1 MSEEIM
7 TPKIENGTMN
17 LMGMQMKISDII
29 GDKLVD
35 QFIATISPEQMESIT
50 KVLFDEVFEKVYR
63 SEYDD
68 SDGEYKRIESFEFK
82 KEQKSEG
89 WSSYKESTPIYARAK
104 STISYLYGSM
114 IEEKVKEYIAS
125 DEYKEKAEKVAKVIV
140 DYALEGYKDD
150 IIKSV
155 RERLVLPVVYPITPE
170 KKIESEI
177 SGSIKNLQYQVDTLY
192 HVTNDMERQR
202 NGC

>member
-1 MSEEIM
+1 MSEEII

-35 QFIATISPEQMESIT
+35 QFIATISPEQMESIS
-50 KVLFDEVFEKVYR
+50 KVLFDEVFETVSR
-63 SEYDD
+63 EEYDD
-68 SDGEYKRIESFEFK
+68 SEKKYKRIQSVQFK
-82 KEQKSEG
+82 KEAKRDSYSS
-89 WSSYKESTPIYARAK
+89 WSRTEYTTVYERAK
-104 STISYLYGSM
+104 STVSSLYGEM

-125 DEYKEKAEKVAKVIV
+125 DEYKEKAEKIAKTIV

-150 IIKSV
+150 VIKSV

-170 KKIESEI
+170 KKLEGEI
-177 SGSIKNLQYQVDTLY
+177 QSAINCLQGQIQNCYGTI
-192 HVTNDMERQR
+192 NNMRK
-202 NGC
+202 

>member
-1 MSEEIM
+1 MSEEII

-35 QFIATISPEQMESIT
+35 QFIATISPEQMESIS
-50 KVLFDEVFEKVYR
+50 KVLFDEVFETVSR
-63 SEYDD
+63 EEYDD
-68 SDGEYKRIESFEFK
+68 SEKKYKRIQSVQFK
-82 KEQKSEG
+82 KEAKCDSY
-89 WSSYKESTPIYARAK
+89 SSCWGRTEYTTVYERAK
-104 STISYLYGSM
+104 STVSSLYGEM

-125 DEYKEKAEKVAKVIV
+125 DEYKEKAEKIAKTIV

-150 IIKSV
+150 VIKSV

-170 KKIESEI
+170 KKLEGEIQSEI
-177 SGSIKNLQYQVDTLY
+177 NCLRGQIQDCYDTI
-192 HVTNDMERQR
+192 NNMRR
-202 NGC
+202 N